1 MNTENL
7 RGNSNWPYFT
17 SLKRRLLY
25 QFSKP
30 TCLTF
35 DYIINVDL
43 YNDKLYNDDLI
54 EFQPTLKPLLTDLIL
69 DWSVYKMYSEIAGI
83 WYCILKLS

>member
-1 MNTENL
+1 
-7 RGNSNWPYFT
+7 
-17 SLKRRLLY
+17 
-25 QFSKP
+25 
-30 TCLTF
+30 LTF

-83 WYCILKLS
+83 